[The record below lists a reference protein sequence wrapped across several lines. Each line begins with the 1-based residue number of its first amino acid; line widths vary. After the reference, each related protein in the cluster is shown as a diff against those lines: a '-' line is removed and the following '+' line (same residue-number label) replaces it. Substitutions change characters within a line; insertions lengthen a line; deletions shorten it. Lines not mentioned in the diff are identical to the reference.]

1 MEAEAGLMPQATAAV
16 MAVAEMVEEE
26 TKSN

>member
-1 MEAEAGLMPQATAAV
+1 MQGEAGSMPQATAVV

-26 TKSN
+26 TRSN